1 MSQKGI
7 VKTFDMGDGRNVSIE
22 TGKLA
27 KQADGSVVVRM
38 GDCML
43 LATVVSS
50 TTLKDGQD
58 FFPLS
63 VDYVE
68 KFYSTGRIPGSF
80 PRRETKLSDYEVIIS
95 RLVDRTLRPLFPEDY
110 LYDTQVNVWLIS
122 ADKEIMPD
130 TLAGLAAS
138 AALSVSDIPFNGPM
152 SEVRV
157 CRIDGKFVV
166 NPNRSDLERAD
177 IDLLI
182 GGSMENIVMIE
193 GEMKEVSEDEM
204 IEAIR
209 IGHDAIKL
217 QCKAQMELREMV
229 GKTTFREYPAPA
241 ENEELKAKIKT
252 DCEAKVYAIA
262 KGKLDKNA
270 RSEGFKAIRKEFE
283 EAMGEALTPE
293 VKPLLKKYFGDLEYD
308 VVRAMIL
315 NERQRLDGR
324 ALDEIRPL
332 WMEIDALPSPHGSA
346 IFTRGETQA
355 LATVTLGGKDDE
367 QMLDKA
373 HDLTFSKFLLHYNF
387 PSFSTGEIKPNR
399 GPGRREIGHGNL
411 AKRSLEMVMP
421 EDCAYTIRIVSE
433 VLESNGSSSMATTCA
448 SSMAL
453 MDAGIAIKGGVSGI
467 AMGMITSPDGSKY
480 AILSDILGDEDHLG
494 DMDFKVTGTAKG
506 ICGTQMDI
514 KVKGLSFEV
523 LKEALQQSNRG
534 RLHIL
539 NEMNKTIAVARPE
552 LKPHAPRIEQM
563 IIDKEFI
570 GAVIG
575 PGGKII
581 QEMQKVTKTQINIEE
596 VVKDGVEVG
605 QITILSTSKEG
616 MDAAKTQIKNI
627 VFVPQIGD
635 EFDATVKSVVEF
647 GAFVEL
653 VPGKEGLLHISEIS
667 YTRLA
672 SMEGVFKVGD
682 KVKVKIIGTDPRTG
696 KLRLSRK
703 VLMPKPEGYVEEP
716 QREHRPS
723 SGGDR
728 RGGGDRRHGGGDRR
742 HSGGDRRDSRPRN
755 ENGGNQAPP
764 VDQVE

>member
-1 MSQKGI
+1 
-7 VKTFDMGDGRNVSIE
+7 
-22 TGKLA
+22 
-27 KQADGSVVVRM
+27 
-38 GDCML
+38 
-43 LATVVSS
+43 
-50 TTLKDGQD
+50 
-58 FFPLS
+58 
-63 VDYVE
+63 
-68 KFYSTGRIPGSF
+68 
-80 PRRETKLSDYEVIIS
+80 
-95 RLVDRTLRPLFPEDY
+95 
-110 LYDTQVNVWLIS
+110 
-122 ADKEIMPD
+122 
-130 TLAGLAAS
+130 
-138 AALSVSDIPFNGPM
+138 
-152 SEVRV
+152 
-157 CRIDGKFVV
+157 
-166 NPNRSDLERAD
+166 
-177 IDLLI
+177 
-182 GGSMENIVMIE
+182 
-193 GEMKEVSEDEM
+193 
-204 IEAIR
+204 
-209 IGHDAIKL
+209 
-217 QCKAQMELREMV
+217 
-229 GKTTFREYPAPA
+229 
-241 ENEELKAKIKT
+241 
-252 DCEAKVYAIA
+252 
-262 KGKLDKNA
+262 
-270 RSEGFKAIRKEFE
+270 
-283 EAMGEALTPE
+283 
-293 VKPLLKKYFGDLEYD
+293 
-308 VVRAMIL
+308 
-315 NERQRLDGR
+315 
-324 ALDEIRPL
+324 
-332 WMEIDALPSPHGSA
+332 
-346 IFTRGETQA
+346 
-355 LATVTLGGKDDE
+355 
-367 QMLDKA
+367 
-373 HDLTFSKFLLHYNF
+373 
-387 PSFSTGEIKPNR
+387 
-399 GPGRREIGHGNL
+399 
-411 AKRSLEMVMP
+411 
-421 EDCAYTIRIVSE
+421 
-433 VLESNGSSSMATTCA
+433 
-448 SSMAL
+448 
-453 MDAGIAIKGGVSGI
+453 
-467 AMGMITSPDGSKY
+467 
-480 AILSDILGDEDHLG
+480 
-494 DMDFKVTGTAKG
+494 MDFKVTGTAKG